1 MENRTVRS
9 VAIIGGGIAGWM
21 SAALLSH
28 MLGGSVAIQVVD
40 LGEDGS
46 SDVSIATLPP
56 IKALHQSLGFNE
68 ADLISKCQ
76 GGLKL
81 GTQFINWTRLG
92 DRYFHPHGSYGAEF
106 DVVPLHQWWLK
117 ASKTEDAAPALE
129 DLSLACAL
137 SRELRFTHPVP
148 DRRLVQS
155 TFDYAYHLDAKLYAE
170 YLAAFATANGVSTI
184 QGSTR
189 NVVRDA
195 LTGFVTQVVLT
206 DGQTIEADLYLDC
219 SDHRAVLSQQTLGS
233 GFQDWSQYLPCNRH
247 VSLSCAKG
255 GDFTPYTK
263 AIARDAGWQWR
274 IPLQHKTSM
283 GYAFKSELI
292 SDDEAISGLMDNLD
306 GPTLSEPVYTSF
318 KNGRSA
324 KPFSHNVVAIGD
336 AAGFLEPLEATNIHM
351 IQSSLTRLLALWPT
365 RDCEAHVAD
374 EYNRV
379 TAVEWDLARDF
390 LVLHYKATT
399 RSDTAL
405 WKTTQAMDL
414 PFSLET
420 RLRHWTSFGRLVSPQ
435 AEVFQSASW
444 LSVLVG
450 QGIKPESW
458 DPLVEARS
466 DRVDFQARL
475 QGLKNLIGE
484 TAAQMPLHKDWI
496 DKHARGMRR

>member
-9 VAIIGGGIAGWM
+9 VAIIGGGVTGWM
-21 SAALLSH
+21 SAALLSN
-28 MLGGSVAIQVVD
+28 MLGTNVSVHVVD
-40 LGEDGS
+40 MGEKGGTDAS
-46 SDVSIATLPP
+46 VTTLPP

-76 GGLKL
+76 GSMKL
-81 GTQFINWTRLG
+81 GTQFVNWARLG

-117 ASKTEDAAPALE
+117 ASKTDNLAPALE
-129 DLSLACAL
+129 DLSMAWAL
-137 SRELRFTHPVP
+137 SRQARFTIPVP

-155 TFDYAYHLDAKLYAE
+155 TFDYAYHLDAKLYAD
-170 YLAAFATANGVSTI
+170 YLAAFATAQGVSTT
-184 QGSTR
+184 QGSVQ
-189 NVVRDA
+189 NVVRDTA
-195 LTGFVTQVVLT
+195 SGFVTQVVLT
-206 DGQTIEADLYLDC
+206 DGLTIVADLYLDC
-219 SDHRAVLSQQTLGS
+219 SGQEAVLSQQELGS
-233 GFQDWSQYLPCNRH
+233 GFHDWSQYLPCNRL
-247 VSLSCAKG
+247 VALSCAKG
-255 GDFTPYTK
+255 GEFTPYTK

-283 GYAFKSELI
+283 GYVFQSELI
-292 SDDEAISGLMDNLD
+292 SDDDAISGLMDNLD
-306 GPTLSEPVYTSF
+306 GPTLSQPICRSF

-324 KPFSHNVVAIGD
+324 KSFSHNVVAIGD

-365 RDCEAHVAD
+365 RDCQTHVAD

-379 TAVEWDLARDF
+379 TAAEWDLARDF

-405 WKTTQAMDL
+405 WKTTQAMTL
-414 PFSLET
+414 PSSLET
-420 RLRHWTSFGRLVSPQ
+420 RLQHWTSFGRLISPQ
-435 AEVFQSASW
+435 AELFQSASW
-444 LSVLVG
+444 LSVFVG
-450 QGIKPESW
+450 QGIMPESW

-466 DRVDFQARL
+466 NRVDFLARL

-484 TAAQMPLHKDWI
+484 TATQMPVHKDWI
-496 DKHARGMRR
+496 DKHARGVRH